1 MEAIVSMVT
10 PGLKVADVGCD
21 HAFIDIALV
30 SGGTAPAAL
39 AMDINEG
46 PLQRAGSNVSQAG
59 LSDKITLRLSD
70 GLDRYIKG
78 EASSLIISGMGGPLM
93 CDILDRY
100 LNTVSEGKSEK
111 PFDNTCDFKEM
122 ILSPQSETDD
132 FRAYISS
139 VGLRIADER
148 MVLDEGKFYTII
160 RAVPDGVRHEL
171 TEAELLFGPVLISRL
186 DPVLK
191 EYLEFRLKADDT
203 VLCKLKSEAET
214 DAIRER
220 IADISLKCDI
230 MSGLLAGYDK

>member
-1 MEAIVSMVT
+1 MEVIASMVT

-93 CDILDRY
+93 CDILNRY
-100 LNTVSEGKSEK
+100 LDTISEGKSEK
-111 PFDNTCDFKEM
+111 LFDNTCDFKEM
-122 ILSPQSETDD
+122 ILSPQSETDE

-139 VGLRIADER
+139 VGLKIADER
-148 MVLDEGKFYTII
+148 MILDEGKFYTII
-160 RAVPDGVRHEL
+160 RAVPDGIRHEL
-171 TEAELLFGPVLISRL
+171 TEAELLFGPVLISRK
-186 DPVLK
+186 DPVLRG
-191 EYLEFRLKADDT
+191 YLEFRIKADDA
-203 VLCKLKSEAET
+203 VLCKLKSETET

-220 IADISLKCDI
+220 IEDITHKYDI

>member
-1 MEAIVSMVT
+1 MEAIASMVT

-30 SGGTAPAAL
+30 SRGIAPSAL

-46 PLQRAGSNVSQAG
+46 PLKSAGSNVSQEG

-78 EASSLIISGMGGPLM
+78 EASCLIISGMGGPLM
-93 CDILDRY
+93 CDILERY

-111 PFDNTCDFKEM
+111 LFDNTCDFKEM
-122 ILSPQSETDD
+122 ILSPQSETDE
-132 FRAYISS
+132 FREYISS
-139 VGLRIADER
+139 AGLKIADER

-160 RAVPDGVRHEL
+160 RAIPDGIRRKL
-171 TEAELLFGPVLISRL
+171 SKAELLFGPVLISRK
-186 DPVLK
+186 DPVLR
-191 EYLEFRLKADDT
+191 EYLEFRLKADNA
-203 VLCKLKSEAET
+203 VLCKLRSGTET

-220 IADISLKCDI
+220 ISDISEKCDI

>member
-1 MEAIVSMVT
+1 MEAIASMVT

-30 SGGTAPAAL
+30 LRGTCPAAL

-46 PLQRAGSNVSQAG
+46 PLKCAGSNVSQAG

-93 CDILDRY
+93 CDILERY
-100 LNTVSEGKSEK
+100 LNAVSDGKSERI
-111 PFDNTCDFKEM
+111 FNNTCDFKEM
-122 ILSPQSETDD
+122 ILSPQSETDE

-139 VGLRIADER
+139 AGLKIADER
-148 MVLDEGKFYTII
+148 MVLDEGKFYNII
-160 RAVPDGVRHEL
+160 RAVPDGIRHEL
-171 TEAELLFGPVLISRL
+171 TEAELLFGPVLISRK

-191 EYLEFRLKADDT
+191 EYLEFRLKADRS
-203 VLCKLKSEAET
+203 VLCKLKSETAT
-214 DAIRER
+214 DAIRDR
-220 IADISLKCDI
+220 IADISKKCDI